1 MVREFYEWA
10 NLWWE
15 DAPNMTAPRVML
27 IGDSI
32 TNGYKN
38 TVQNLLREN
47 GVLVDMAAGSRS
59 VEDPVLFAEINYVLS
74 DIQDHKYKVIH
85 FNNGLHGSHLTS
97 GEFETGMKKIISLI
111 KTIHPEAVLM
121 LATCTIYTPTGA
133 EGTVDP
139 VNNIQVLERNA
150 IIKKLAAEYMLPI
163 DDLFEAVA
171 GKADYPQP
179 DMVHY
184 TEAGYK
190 RLAESAVISLL
201 PYII

>member
-1 MVREFYEWA
+1 MIREFYEWA

-38 TVQNLLREN
+38 TVQNLLREK

-59 VEDPVLFAEINYVLS
+59 VEDPALFAEINYVLC
-74 DIQDHKYKVIH
+74 DIQEHKYKAVH
-85 FNNGLHGSHLTS
+85 FNNGLHGSHLS
-97 GEFETGMKKIISLI
+97 GEEFETGMKKIISLI
-111 KTIHPEAVLM
+111 KTIRPEAMLI
-121 LATCTIYTPTGA
+121 LATCTIYTPAGT
-133 EGTVDP
+133 EGSVDTIK
-139 VNNIQVLERNA
+139 NKQVLERNA
-150 IIKKLAAEYMLPI
+150 IIKKLAAEYALPV
-163 DDLFEAVA
+163 DDLFAAVA
-171 GKADYPQP
+171 GNADYPQP
-179 DMVHY
+179 DTVHY

-190 RLAESAVISLL
+190 KLAESAVKSLL